1 MEGDFLGQLSYLV
14 LEPSGNGDSGIAVI
28 LESYGLDVVPVEEED
43 AIIRHAQ
50 GKKRFAVLM
59 DFQHP
64 AFDCVALARRV
75 KALDED
81 IPVIAVTDFADHEL
95 LASIAQLNLAYVLS
109 KPVNE
114 DRLLIE
120 VSKVG
125 EQLYSGFLRQQM
137 FIEEQAIGRLL
148 EFSLEQTEMRP
159 YLEKSLEYLCH
170 SVPWL
175 HLLPKAG
182 VFLAEDGPRGKSLCL
197 KANHNFSPI
206 LEAVCRKVAFGHCMC
221 GRAAAAGEVQF
232 ADCVDERH
240 ETRPQDMTPH
250 GHYNIPILH
259 GGEVAGVLV
268 CYLPHGHP
276 RVEREQAFLERVA
289 KVLSMGIF
297 QRQQSMSLRQ
307 AKQEANRFA
316 EQIDAITRNL
326 SGIIFRRIDYP
337 GGHVEY
343 PYISSSN
350 RKLARFPSRLVENG
364 ILEGCEMV
372 HPDDREA
379 VMDAL
384 RPALMEPKPMAHDF
398 RLVMD
403 DGKMHWVHCTAFPT
417 VLESGAVCWDGLL
430 LDIDDRKSLEAQ
442 LAQSQKLEAV
452 GQLAAGI
459 AHEINTPTQYVSDN
473 MHFIKDAFEDIMRL
487 VQACGEFAHGRRLT
501 GEKLADIRHLEKEID
516 LAYLREEVPA
526 AIEQAQEGL
535 QSIAGII
542 GAMKQFS
549 HPGTDEMGSVDINML
564 LRNTV
569 TISRNE
575 WKYVAKVEMELSPDA
590 GHITGYSNQLGQVF
604 LNLIVNAAHAIA
616 GIGSEKLDREGRI
629 YISSRMDG
637 DFLEIRFAD
646 NGPGIP
652 REIREKVFNPFF
664 TTKDVGKGTGQGLAI
679 AYDIVVNKHK
689 GSLRLRP
696 SNDGGAE
703 FVIRLP
709 VEQRQAVSV
718 GSHESRREAVQA

>member
-1 MEGDFLGQLSYLV
+1 MEIDILGQLSYLV
-14 LEPSGNGDSGIAVI
+14 LEPTGNGDTSISAI
-28 LESYGLDVVPVEEED
+28 LESFQLDVVPVEEEST
-43 AIIRHAQ
+43 IIRYAK
-50 GKKRFAVLM
+50 GEKRFTVLL

-64 AFDCVALARRV
+64 DFDCVALARRIKV
-75 KALDED
+75 LDD
-81 IPVIAVTDFADHEL
+81 SIPIIAITDFCDLEL
-95 LASIAQLNLAYVLS
+95 LTAIAQLNLAYVLA
-109 KPVNE
+109 KPISE

-125 EQLYSGFLRQQM
+125 EQLYSGLLRQQM

-148 EFSLEQTEMRP
+148 EFSLEHTEMQP
-159 YLEKSLEYLCH
+159 YLEKCLEYLCF

-175 HLLPKAG
+175 HLLPQAG

-197 KANHNFSPI
+197 KANYNFSPK

-221 GRAAAAGEVQF
+221 GRAAATREVQF
-232 ADCVDERH
+232 TDCVDERH
-240 ETRPQDMTPH
+240 DIRPQDMEPH
-250 GHYNIPILH
+250 GHYNIPILL
-259 GGEVAGVLV
+259 GDEVAGVLV
-268 CYLPHGHP
+268 CYLPHGH
-276 RVEREQAFLERVA
+276 RWVEREQTFLERVA

-297 QRQQSMSLRQ
+297 QRQQSTSLRQ
-307 AKQEANRFA
+307 AQQEANRFA

-337 GGHVEY
+337 SGHVEY

-350 RKLARFPSRLVENG
+350 RKLARFPSRLIEDG

-372 HPDDREA
+372 HPDDREF
-379 VMDAL
+379 VMNAL
-384 RPALMEPKPMAHDF
+384 RPALMAPKPMAHDF
-398 RLVMD
+398 RLIMD
-403 DGKMHWVHCTAFPT
+403 DGKAHWVHCTAYPT

-473 MHFIKDAFEDIMRL
+473 MHFIKDAFEDIMQL
-487 VQACGEFAHGRRLT
+487 AEACRECAKDRQVT
-501 GEKLADIRHLEKEID
+501 AEKLAYIRHLEQESD
-516 LAYLREEVPA
+516 LEYLKEEVPA

-535 QSIAGII
+535 QNIAGII

-564 LRNTV
+564 LQNTV

-575 WKYVAKVEMELSPDA
+575 WKYVAKVEMDLSPEA
-590 GHITGYSNQLGQVF
+590 CQITGYSNQLGQVF

-616 GIGSEKLDREGRI
+616 GIGGEKRNQEGKI
-629 YISSRMDG
+629 FISSRMAG
-637 DFLEIRFAD
+637 EFLEIRIAD

-689 GSLRLRP
+689 GSLRLQ
-696 SNDGGAE
+696 SSDDAGAE
-703 FVIRLP
+703 FIILLP
-709 VEQRQAVSV
+709 VEQVPAVSC
-718 GSHESRREAVQA
+718 GSSESCAAVVLT